1 MSQSMNSLMPTRLR
15 LFVVSVAVMLAE
27 MILIRWVGTEVRIFA
42 YVQNLALIACFL
54 GFGLGCFQTQRPK
67 PLYVSL
73 GAMLALVLA
82 LVMFV
87 GLDPGLLSNISNILS
102 LSKDAAL
109 WGLGGYA
116 NGTQRVALFVAAV
129 LTVAFFVSLLAMAMV
144 PLGQRVAL
152 YLADDRNV
160 IAGYS
165 INLVG
170 SLVGTWLLTWLS
182 FRYLGPAWW
191 FGLCIVLVVCASE
204 GGVHEIAISSAI
216 GAAIVLLLIFGAH
229 KSHRQVYWSPY
240 QKLEL
245 VAYPEQNY
253 EIYVNNIG
261 YMRMVNVTPQ
271 YLERHPVFAQQYQ
284 RSSYDSPFRFAPKL
298 DHILVVGA
306 GGGNDVAAAL
316 RHGVQSITA
325 VEIDPVI
332 LRLGK
337 QLHPENPYGSVR
349 VHAVVND
356 ARNYMRTSRE
366 RFDAVIFCLLD
377 SHTEFSAYTNMRLD
391 NYVYTREAIH
401 DARSLLKPG
410 GVLIL
415 KFEVR
420 APWTWMGQ
428 RFYAMLE
435 NEFGRAPVVY
445 LAPMTSIMLPASV
458 FIESDSPELWERASQ
473 ADLSKF
479 IAEHPTDFPLT
490 AQGAPSPTTDDWP
503 YIYHSGHW
511 IPRTYLIVFV
521 IVGGLAFLLVRNN
534 FNVRERS
541 TWEFF
546 LLGAGFL
553 LMETQLTN
561 RLALYFGATWM
572 VNCIAISAVLV
583 TLVLANMVV
592 LQVKDQNPKLW
603 YGVLVA
609 AILANYA
616 FPWDQLP
623 LGSRGIGITLSIAY
637 AIPVFCAGIIFATI
651 FRTAASKSNAL
662 GSNVFGAVVGGLL
675 QNLSFIFGLKAL
687 LLVAGIV
694 YGTAGYMS
702 LLQSVSRGKK
712 RVSVLVP

>member
-1 MSQSMNSLMPTRLR
+1 MNSLISTRLR

-27 MILIRWVGTEVRIFA
+27 MILIRWIGTEVRIFA

-54 GFGLGCFQTQRPK
+54 GFGLGCFQTERLK

-73 GAMLALVLA
+73 AAMLALVLV

-87 GLDPGLLSNISNILS
+87 RVDPGLLSNISNILS

-109 WGLGGYA
+109 WGIGGYT
-116 NGTQRVALFVAAV
+116 NGALRVALFLTAV
-129 LTVAFFVSLLAMAMV
+129 LMVALFVMLLAMAMI

-152 YLADDRNV
+152 YLAADRNV

-191 FGLCIVLVVCASE
+191 FGLCVVLVVCASE
-204 GGVHEIAISSAI
+204 GRVREIAVSSAI
-216 GAAIVLLLIFGAH
+216 GAAIVLLLIFGAR
-229 KSHRQVYWSPY
+229 KSHREVYWSPY
-240 QKLEL
+240 QKLEVL
-245 VAYPEQNY
+245 AFPEQNY
-253 EIYVNNIG
+253 QIDVNNIG
-261 YMRMVNVTPQ
+261 YMRIANVTPQ
-271 YLERHPVFAQQYQ
+271 YLQRHPGFAQQYQ
-284 RSSYDSPFRFAPKL
+284 ASSYDSPFHFAQQL
-298 DHILVVGA
+298 DRVLVVGA
-306 GGGNDVAAAL
+306 GAGNDVAAAL

-332 LRLGK
+332 LLLGK
-337 QLHPENPYGSVR
+337 RLHPENPYGSARVR
-349 VHAVVND
+349 TVVND

-401 DARSLLKPG
+401 EARSLLKPG
-410 GVLIL
+410 GILIL

-435 NEFGRAPVVY
+435 SEFGRAPVVY
-445 LAPMTSIMLPASV
+445 LAPMTGTMVPASI
-458 FIESDSPELWERASQ
+458 FIESDSPELWKRASQ
-473 ADLSKF
+473 AELSKF
-479 IAEHPTDFPLT
+479 IAEHPTQFPLT
-490 AQGAPSPTTDDWP
+490 SQGAPSPTTDDWP
-503 YIYHSGHW
+503 YIYHSSHW
-511 IPRTYLIVFV
+511 IPRTYLIVFI
-521 IVGGLAFLLVRNN
+521 IVAGLAFLLVRNN

-561 RLALYFGATWM
+561 RLALYFGSTWM
-572 VNCIAISAVLV
+572 VNCIAISAILA
-583 TLVLANMVV
+583 TLVMANMVV
-592 LQVKDQNPKLW
+592 LLVKDQNPNLW
-603 YGVLVA
+603 YAVLVT

-616 FPWDQLP
+616 IPWDRLA
-623 LGSRGIGITLSIAY
+623 LGSRGIGITLSVAY

-651 FRTAASKSNAL
+651 FRQAASKSNAL
-662 GSNVFGAVVGGLL
+662 GSNVFGAVVGGLM
-675 QNLSFIFGLKAL
+675 QNLSFILGLKAL
-687 LLVAGIV
+687 LLVAGLV

-702 LLQSVSRGKK
+702 LLRSVSREKK
-712 RVSVLVP
+712 QVSVLVRDSRT

>member
-1 MSQSMNSLMPTRLR
+1 LR

-54 GFGLGCFQTQRPK
+54 GFGVGCYQTQRLK

-73 GAMLALVLA
+73 AAMLSVVLVLV
-82 LVMFV
+82 LFV
-87 GLDPGLLSNISNILS
+87 RVDPGLLSNISNILS
-102 LSKDAAL
+102 LSKDAAM
-109 WGLGGYA
+109 WGLGSYSSS
-116 NGTQRVALFVAAV
+116 TLRVVLFLTAVVTVGLFV
-129 LTVAFFVSLLAMAMV
+129 TLLALAMI

-152 YLADDRNV
+152 YLAADRNV

-191 FGLCIVLVVCASE
+191 FGVCVLLVVCVSE
-204 GGVHEIAISSAI
+204 RGVREIAISSTI
-216 GAAIVLLLIFGAH
+216 GAAIVLLLIFGAT
-229 KSHRQVYWSPY
+229 KSHRSVYWSPY
-240 QKLEL
+240 QKLQL
-245 VAYPEQNY
+245 FTFPEQNY
-253 EIYVNNIG
+253 EIDVNNTG
-261 YMRMVNVTPQ
+261 YMRIANVTPQ
-271 YLERHPVFAQQYQ
+271 FLQRHPDFAQHYQ
-284 RSSYDSPFRFAPKL
+284 ESSYDSPFLFAPKL
-298 DHILVVGA
+298 DHVLVVGA
-306 GGGNDVAAAL
+306 GAGNDVAAAL
-316 RHGVQSITA
+316 RHGVQSVTA

-332 LRLGK
+332 LSLGK
-337 QLHPENPYGSVR
+337 RLHPENPYGSAR

-356 ARNYMRTSRE
+356 ARNFMRTTRE
-366 RFDAVIFCLLD
+366 HFDAVIFCLLD

-391 NYVYTREAIH
+391 NYVYTRESIH
-401 DARSLLKPG
+401 DARALLKPG

-428 RFYAMLE
+428 RFYAMLQ

-445 LAPMTSIMLPASV
+445 YSPPNGVMYSATV
-458 FIESDSPELWERASQ
+458 FMESDAAALWERASQ
-473 ADLSKF
+473 PELSKF
-479 IAEHPTDFPLT
+479 LDEHPARFPLT
-490 AQGAPSPTTDDWP
+490 SQGAPSATTDDWP

-511 IPRTYLIVFV
+511 IPRTYLTVFL

-534 FNVRERS
+534 FNVRESS

-561 RLALYFGATWM
+561 RLALYFGATWV
-572 VNCIAISAVLV
+572 VNCIAISAVLA

-592 LQVKDQNPKLW
+592 LLVKDQNPRVW
-603 YGVLVA
+603 YGVLVVT
-609 AILANYA
+609 ILANYV
-616 FPWDQLP
+616 FPWDRLP
-623 LGSRGIGITLSIAY
+623 MGSRGIGTVLSIAY
-637 AIPVFCAGIIFATI
+637 SIPVFCAGIIFATI
-651 FRTAASKSNAL
+651 FRTAASKSDAL
-662 GSNVFGAVVGGLL
+662 GSNVFGAVVGGLM

-687 LLVAGIV
+687 LLVAGLV
-694 YGTAGYMS
+694 YGAAGYVS
-702 LLQSVSRGKK
+702 VLQSVSREKK
-712 RVSVLVP
+712 QVSVLVANSHR